1 MLMQEISQYLYAYG
15 KIGLNAIKST
25 PKLPTPNE
33 EGLSLLETLTETIYS
48 AIGKHK
54 VLVGL

>member
-1 MLMQEISQYLYAYG
+1 MQEISQYLYAYG